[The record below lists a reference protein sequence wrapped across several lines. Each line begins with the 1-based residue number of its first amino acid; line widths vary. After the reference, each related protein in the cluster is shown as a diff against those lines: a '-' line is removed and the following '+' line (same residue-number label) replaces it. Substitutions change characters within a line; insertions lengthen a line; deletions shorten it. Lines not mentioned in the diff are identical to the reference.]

1 MFMII
6 LLYSLHDLKNAFR
19 VVFFKIQSYSYILIL
34 KPFSIIKSSGLEDV
48 TSQVQLR
55 YI

>member
-19 VVFFKIQSYSYILIL
+19 VFFKIQSYSYILIL
-34 KPFSIIKSSGLEDV
+34 KPFSIVKSSGLEDM
-48 TSQVQLR
+48 TRQVQLR